1 MKLKQPRNLMTGAMM
16 AMGLG
21 LCAGQ
26 VMANEIRGTLDGEP
40 HEWHVLSE
48 GDMSTANFSELMPG
62 MVNVTVQ
69 GHREARYATQGTL
82 SISFMVMQGQPGD
95 ASVTYF
101 HESGLTPHYGTE
113 SDVPIEIEELEIDG
127 ETGRVKGRVAT
138 SLAYVESMMTEHDH
152 DNAMEIDV
160 TFDVVLVREE

>member
-1 MKLKQPRNLMTGAMM
+1 
-16 AMGLG
+16 
-21 LCAGQ
+21 
-26 VMANEIRGTLDGEP
+26 MANEIRGTLDGEP

-69 GHREARYATQGTL
+69 GHREARYETQGTL
-82 SISFMVMQGQPGD
+82 SISFMVMQGAPSE

-113 SDVPIEIEELEIDG
+113 SDVPIELEVLELEGDS
-127 ETGRVKGRVAT
+127 GRAKGRVST
-138 SLAYVESMMTEHDH
+138 SLAYVESMQSSHDAANSI
-152 DNAMEIDV
+152 DLDVEFDV
-160 TFDVVLVREE
+160 TLVREELEL

>member
-1 MKLKQPRNLMTGAMM
+1 MTLKQPRTLMTGAMI

-26 VMANEIRGTLDGEP
+26 AMANEIRGTLNGEP

-113 SDVPIEIEELEIDG
+113 SDVPIEIEALEIDG

-160 TFDVVLVREE
+160 TFDVALVREE

>member
-26 VMANEIRGTLDGEP
+26 VMANEISGTLDGEP
-40 HEWHVLSE
+40 QEWHVLSE

-69 GHREARYATQGTL
+69 GHREERYETQGTL
-82 SISFMVMQGQPGD
+82 SINFMVMQGAPSE

-113 SDVPIEIEELEIDG
+113 EEVPIEIEELEIDG
-127 ETGRVKGRVAT
+127 ENGRVKGRVAT

-152 DNAMEIDV
+152 NNVMEIDV
-160 TFDVVLVREE
+160 TFDVVLAREE